1 MFRLL
6 DFLNFRFSLSLFLD
20 KRLISESYHGLSSG
34 LISTF
39 FDGTLELTKS
49 RKISLNLE
57 HASSRVPCLR
67 QVQSKLDNLCFNN
80 VKFAFLY
87 K

>member
-6 DFLNFRFSLSLFLD
+6 DFLNFCFSLSLFLD

-49 RKISLNLE
+49 RKISLNFLE

-67 QVQSKLDNLCFNN
+67 QVQSKLDNFCFNN
-80 VKFAFLY
+80 VKFAFFI
-87 K
+87 

>member
-6 DFLNFRFSLSLFLD
+6 DFLNFRFSFSLSLFLD
-20 KRLISESYHGLSSG
+20 KLLISESYHGLSSG

-49 RKISLNLE
+49 RKY
-57 HASSRVPCLR
+57 H
-67 QVQSKLDNLCFNN
+67 
-80 VKFAFLY
+80 
-87 K
+87 